1 MDMEK
6 NTQTVFISLA
16 GVGGCSVSR
25 ALRSLG
31 QNALPFDWLIARQ
44 DFVIS
49 AIESGGTAFFD
60 FDDHA
65 RLHGETI
72 ITVPER
78 SALSI
83 HDFRQNWAAEKENVR
98 KKYRRRW
105 NRFHDILYSRPG
117 ARQPRKIVFV
127 RSFLDMDEPIE
138 SIYDNIFVRQKEDVR
153 AWEDFLARE
162 QRKNPGTEMHLVIVT
177 SRDDVKSQAPKV
189 HVLRLKNY
197 KDYKEIKKAL
207 KKLMTPA
214 DRLRYLKINASFALE
229 KFLKTFINFFSA
241 KPPGKHKSTGANPS
255 GSTLKI
261 KP

>member
-1 MDMEK
+1 
-6 NTQTVFISLA
+6 
-16 GVGGCSVSR
+16 
-25 ALRSLG
+25 
-31 QNALPFDWLIARQ
+31 
-44 DFVIS
+44 
-49 AIESGGTAFFD
+49 
-60 FDDHA
+60 
-65 RLHGETI
+65 
-72 ITVPER
+72 
-78 SALSI
+78 
-83 HDFRQNWAAEKENVR
+83 
-98 KKYRRRW
+98 
-105 NRFHDILYSRPG
+105 
-117 ARQPRKIVFV
+117 VFV

>member
-72 ITVPER
+72 ITVPDR

-117 ARQPRKIVFV
+117 ARQPTDRGGRGAIDAGAVAE
-127 RSFLDMDEPIE
+127 LAA
-138 SIYDNIFVRQKEDVR
+138 R
-153 AWEDFLARE
+153 AGAPAHR
-162 QRKNPGTEMHLVIVT
+162 RPGAQPAAAGVAERDPGPGGGRGGDLVGHG
-177 SRDDVKSQAPKV
+177 RAGAP
-189 HVLRLKNY
+189 
-197 KDYKEIKKAL
+197 
-207 KKLMTPA
+207 
-214 DRLRYLKINASFALE
+214 
-229 KFLKTFINFFSA
+229 
-241 KPPGKHKSTGANPS
+241 
-255 GSTLKI
+255 
-261 KP
+261 